1 MKSYGITI
9 QMKPLVLQKRFLVVL
24 GICVD
29 LLLSGVNGFKALS
42 VGEGGLGEG
51 VDISGLIGFC
61 KGLLSTLQHSSFS
74 ERYRSFY
81 CGVVYLRPQGRAT
94 FTLGV
99 ELRSFLNLW
108 SVLSLLAG
116 SWALT
121 GSDI

>member
-1 MKSYGITI
+1 ME
-9 QMKPLVLQKRFLVVL
+9 
-24 GICVD
+24 ICVG

-42 VGEGGLGEG
+42 GGGGGL
-51 VDISGLIGFC
+51 DISGLIGFC

-74 ERYRSFY
+74 ERHRSFY
-81 CGVVYLRPQGRAT
+81 SGVVYIRPQGRAT

-121 GSDI
+121 GSNI